1 MTKEPIMGK
10 GVAASG
16 APYSQAILTEAKKT
30 LYIAGQVPVDENGN
44 LVGRGDV
51 EAQTRKVF
59 GNIQALCEAAGGSLN
74 NVVSVTIYVTDM
86 RFRPIITKV
95 RKEILEQPYPTA
107 TLVQID
113 ALADENW
120 LVEIDA
126 VAALD

>member
-10 GVAASG
+10 GVAAPG
-16 APYSQAILTEAKKT
+16 GPYSQAILTEAKRT
-30 LYIAGQVPVDENGN
+30 LYIAGQVPVDEKGQ

-51 EAQTRKVF
+51 EAQARKVL
-59 GNIQALCEAAGGSLN
+59 GNIRALCEAAGGSLE
-74 NVVSVTIYVTDM
+74 NVVSVTIYLTDM
-86 RFRPIITKV
+86 RFRPVITKV
-95 RKEILEQPYPTA
+95 RNEVLEPPYPTA
-107 TLVQID
+107 TMVQID